1 MSRWGGKTLT
11 FKSILRREGEFQG
24 WPGEM
29 YKERESQEGKGVAVI
44 REALKEGK
52 REPKLGAG
60 RKRSGEAGRK
70 ATGAGTGC
78 PGAQG
83 AGAGGGGAADSAGE
97 VVATRPRGA
106 DTTLGAGTSGPKPH
120 THMWTVEPSRWNIP
134 SG

>member
-29 YKERESQEGKGVAVI
+29 YERESQEGKGVAVI

-83 AGAGGGGAADSAGE
+83 AGAGGGGASAGGE
-97 VVATRPRGA
+97 GGGDITPGPPSLSRVGGA
-106 DTTLGAGTSGPKPH
+106 SA
-120 THMWTVEPSRWNIP
+120 R
-134 SG
+134 